1 MAPFSSRCS
10 WATSLQTRLA
20 FFSSAVGILPRPG
33 RTRSCA
39 AWPRMDRR
47 GPPCGKSDGLGVPG
61 GAGMRKGR
69 GAQAAGRRGAGGR
82 SGRTPPS
89 LPRRTCYLG
98 ARCGPAAPGGRSGRT
113 PPDEHGRGPG
123 MPPKTTSKPLPIWG
137 GGERGQPA
145 QDGGG
150 RGRPLQAAQ
159 SRARA
164 AGAACQ
170 GRAAAAAFS
179 RAAWALS
186 SLPGTSQSMA
196 SSTRCER
203 SVTRTGPIG
212 DSSASAHSAMRPAAA
227 ACLLR

>member
-10 WATSLQTRLA
+10 WATSLQARLA

-137 GGERGQPA
+137 GGREGSRLRTAVGAAARSKRRNPVPAPRGPPVRAAPQP
-145 QDGGG
+145 Q
-150 RGRPLQAAQ
+150 P
-159 SRARA
+159 SRARR
-164 AGAACQ
+164 GPCRACRARASRWHPR
-170 GRAAAAAFS
+170 RAASGA
-179 RAAWALS
+179 
-186 SLPGTSQSMA
+186 
-196 SSTRCER
+196 
-203 SVTRTGPIG
+203 
-212 DSSASAHSAMRPAAA
+212 
-227 ACLLR
+227 